1 MNEKKGISF
10 SEFFFHFFFS
20 GRVSLSKLA
29 PEMKW
34 KENKRIAPKCK
45 DVESKENRK
54 QISLWV
60 VCGAVVYPAQP
71 ILAIT

>member
-1 MNEKKGISF
+1 MKKKGISF
-10 SEFFFHFFFS
+10 SEFFFQFFFA
-20 GRVSLSKLA
+20 GRVSLSKIGSGN
-29 PEMKW
+29 EV
-34 KENKRIAPKCK
+34 ERNKRDAPKCK

>member
-1 MNEKKGISF
+1 MNEKRFETFIS
-10 SEFFFHFFFS
+10 
-20 GRVSLSKLA
+20 SLVEYRFQKLA

-34 KENKRIAPKCK
+34 EEIKDAPKCR

-60 VCGAVVYPAQP
+60 VCGAVVYTAQP